1 MASALEATAANTA
14 NAISRPTRLT
24 RAIALRHVD
33 PTPGPTPD
41 VERWRIGILNEYLP
55 NLRDT
60 YTPGSPGPPTAL
72 QDELASSLYLIRN
85 KSFDEIKSG
94 GEAGNSACQIA
105 LFYIYLRGRGVP
117 VNNEEAIRWLTRAA
131 NSGNIAANGML
142 GDSYHLGRDIPKD
155 DVEAR
160 RYLATAAALGDPNA
174 QYDLGLFYENGLG
187 GVAMNLETAIELYYN
202 SARRG
207 FISSINALNDIGIV
221 RRNPTALYTIG
232 KLYENGEIYGEL
244 ENRHRRDAVYLNIAI
259 DLYRQAAELGSRD
272 AITAL
277 SLLGENVAGG
287 RRRSKHRKTRS
298 KRRRTVKKHF

>member
-1 MASALEATAANTA
+1 MASALEATAANVA
-14 NAISRPTRLT
+14 NA
-24 RAIALRHVD
+24 AIALRHVD
-33 PTPGPTPD
+33 PTPDPTPDLTPD
-41 VERWRIGILNEYLP
+41 VERWRIGILNKYLP
-55 NLRDT
+55 NLRNT
-60 YTPGSPGPPTAL
+60 YTPGSPGPPTVL

-85 KSFDEIKSG
+85 KSFDEIKSRG
-94 GEAGNSACQIA
+94 AAGNSACQIA
-105 LFYIYLRGRGVP
+105 LFYIYLKGHGGVP
-117 VNNEEAIRWLTRAA
+117 VNKVEATYWLTQAA

-142 GDSYHLGRDIPKD
+142 GDSYYSGRDIPKD
-155 DVEAR
+155 YVQAS
-160 RYLATAAALGDPNA
+160 RYLASAAALGDPNA

-187 GVAMNLETAIELYYN
+187 GIAMNLETAIELYYN

-207 FISSINALNDIGIV
+207 YISSINALNDIGIV

-244 ENRHRRDAVYLNIAI
+244 YENRHRRDAVYLNIAI
-259 DLYRQAAELGSRD
+259 DLYRQAAKLGSRN

-277 SLLGENVAGG
+277 SRLGENVAGG